1 MKDQK
6 PKMYYCQETE
16 DDGNFVGVIQ
26 IFGFKTEDECKIYLS
41 KYMKKDN
48 KNNNYIIMGTETIH

>member
-1 MKDQK
+1 
-6 PKMYYCQETE
+6 MYYCQETE
-16 DDGNFVGVIQ
+16 DEGNFVGVIQ

>member
-1 MKDQK
+1 MKLK
-6 PKMYYCQETE
+6 KLIVYKLLHKK
-16 DDGNFVGVIQ
+16 NKFIQ